1 MTVDLSQL
9 DGWAEMV
16 DRAGRDLEAIGANAS
31 RHLVHADFGPILAL
45 MTGSFNALTSQV
57 NQTLTQDGSGV
68 REHARALQVASRDFA
83 DTEDSVVALH
93 QGRGVD
99 GRDGVRG
106 FSDVVDTTV
115 PAARPTEGELP
126 HVSFGFPYDTVCDL
140 VRMLTGF
147 DVRAELAEQVGG
159 DVVGAST
166 QGSAC
171 SGLGTAIR
179 GVTANL
185 EAGSRTVARSWTG
198 SAADAALASI
208 GTWTSALDAQA
219 GRLVQVGQNLVT
231 VCRNAWETATSV
243 VECITSAVRT
253 VSSALATMSIPGV
266 GWARVVQAVYQAF
279 QALMK
284 AFTVLKKFFAILESV
299 TDYIEQVKGVFDKD
313 ALPSA
318 DAGSVSVSRT
328 APTAMR
334 LPQTPVVG
342 STARTVGS

>member
-1 MTVDLSQL
+1 
-9 DGWAEMV
+9 
-16 DRAGRDLEAIGANAS
+16 
-31 RHLVHADFGPILAL
+31 
-45 MTGSFNALTSQV
+45 
-57 NQTLTQDGSGV
+57 
-68 REHARALQVASRDFA
+68 
-83 DTEDSVVALH
+83 
-93 QGRGVD
+93 VD
-99 GRDGVRG
+99 GRDGSRG

-126 HVSFGFPYDTVCDL
+126 RVSFGFPYDTVCDL

-171 SGLGTAIR
+171 TGLGTAIR

-185 EAGSRTVARSWTG
+185 ESGSRTVAGSWTG
-198 SAADAALASI
+198 SASDAALASL
-208 GTWTSALDAQA
+208 GTWVSALDTQA

-243 VECITSAVRT
+243 VECITAAVRT

-266 GWARVVQAVYQAF
+266 GWARVVQAVHQAF

-284 AFTVLKKFFAILESV
+284 AFTVLRKFFAIVESV
-299 TDYIEQVKGVFDKD
+299 TDYIEQIKGVFDQD
-313 ALPSA
+313 ALPAA
-318 DAGSVSVSRT
+318 DAGATAATRT
-328 APTAMR
+328 APTVMTMPA
-334 LPQTPVVG
+334 TPVIG
-342 STARTVGS
+342 SPARTAGP